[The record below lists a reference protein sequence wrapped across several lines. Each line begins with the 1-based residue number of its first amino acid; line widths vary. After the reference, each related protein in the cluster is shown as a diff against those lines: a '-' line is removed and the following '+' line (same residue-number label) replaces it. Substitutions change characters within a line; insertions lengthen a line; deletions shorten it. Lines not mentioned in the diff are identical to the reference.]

1 MKDIQAI
8 PFLEVSVLKEE
19 YVAIIKN
26 RVQEIL
32 AELEYH
38 DIVIRDDIFKL
49 LRKKSK
55 VIFYPLDEE
64 MDLDGFHVA
73 KYMKDELTA
82 FVYIN
87 SAKNFEKCIFC
98 AAHEL
103 GHIYELEKDIEK
115 EFPNVQFSTKEI
127 DDIMNR
133 FAAEMLM
140 PQEVFHDKFREL
152 WRLNTV
158 GIVELKNGHLLKTIV
173 ALMDYFYVPYK
184 SVVRRL
190 WEIEFLTDMG
200 REKFEKVEEQE
211 PESVDLYI
219 YEGKYTRLRHPSRH
233 KSFEELPEY
242 LTRAQDIHIISR
254 RKSNTIRDEFE
265 IDVTLLEDKVV
276 KTAEDTLL
284 DTDIM
289 KGNL

>member
-1 MKDIQAI
+1 
-8 PFLEVSVLKEE
+8 LEVGVLKEE

-115 EFPNVQFSTKEI
+115 EFPDVQFSTKEI

-140 PQEVFHDKFREL
+140 PQQVFRDKFKEL
-152 WRLNTV
+152 LYLHVADINQ
-158 GIVELKNGHLLKTIV
+158 LKQGELLKTIV

-190 WEIEFLTDMG
+190 WEIDFLTEVG
-200 REKFEKVEEQE
+200 RKKFEKIEEKE
-211 PESVDLYI
+211 PELIDLYI
-219 YEGKYTRLRHPSRH
+219 YAGKYTRLRHPSRH
-233 KSFEELPEY
+233 KTFEELPEY
-242 LTRAQDIHIISR
+242 LNQAQDIKIISR
-254 RKSNTIRDEFE
+254 RKANAIRDEFE
-265 IDVTLLEDKVV
+265 IDATLLEDKVV
-276 KTAEDTLL
+276 KNAEDTLL